1 MTSWKQYQKLKFKKY
16 RQEWKLFLVEGKRLC
31 QEAIN
36 SHWTIESAFIQESFQ
51 NDPSFPNF
59 EKIISGKN
67 IHLQIL
73 SPANFDKLADTKNPQ
88 GILLVMKMRQSTDL
102 LAESWRDQSIILLL
116 DGIRDPGN
124 FGTIIRTA
132 DWFGVNFIASSADAV
147 DFYNS
152 KTIRASMGSM
162 FRVNY
167 LEVENLVDF
176 IKILKNNQ
184 FTILATSPR
193 SAKTMEQLPITFPVA
208 LLLGGEAEGI
218 SSALLKLSSDII
230 QIRKY
235 GQADSLNVA
244 VAAGILLN
252 RFTSYKNK

>member
-31 QEAIN
+31 QEAAN
-36 SHWTIESAFIQESFQ
+36 SNWTIESAFIHESFQ
-51 NDPSFPNF
+51 NDPSFSSF
-59 EKIISGKN
+59 EKTISSKN
-67 IHLQIL
+67 LPLQIL
-73 SPANFDKLADTKNPQ
+73 SPSNFDKLADTKNPQ
-88 GILLVMKMRQSTDL
+88 GILFVMRIPQPSDPQT
-102 LAESWRDQSIILLL
+102 ESWLAQPIILLL

-124 FGTIIRTA
+124 LGTIIRTA

-152 KTIRASMGSM
+152 KTIRASMGSV
-162 FRVNY
+162 FRVNC
-167 LEVENLVDF
+167 LELENLSDF
-176 IKILKNNQ
+176 IKILKKNQ
-184 FTILATSPR
+184 FTILATSPQ
-193 SAKTMEQLPITFPVA
+193 SAKSMEQLQITFPVA

-218 SSALLKLSSDII
+218 SSELLELSSEII
-230 QIRKY
+230 QIKKY

-252 RFTSYKNK
+252 RFTSHKNK